1 MWLLGISPSHEASA
15 ALLHD
20 GVVVAALAEER
31 LTRIKCDGGRLP
43 RLAIERVLQ
52 ITGVSRR
59 DIDCIAVV
67 ADRFPEDCVRHPR
80 SGRELARRLRSW
92 RDRVRGLPVR
102 DVAMGHVQRALQR
115 MGREPNVEPYVRT
128 ARFLA
133 RERFRPDARLRFF
146 DHHASHAMAG
156 AYCSGFDEA
165 AVVTVDGVGHLGVHH
180 TSGVFRDQTLTRLA
194 ASDTPGTSA
203 GWFYEGITGLLG
215 FRPLRHEGKVLGLA
229 AWGDPKPLQEAFRR
243 ALRCASSGRT
253 LTSDFAGRPDA
264 DAERIA
270 YLEDVIR
277 GHTREDVAAA
287 AQRTLEEAV
296 IPLVQTALNETG
308 ARHVALNGGVF
319 ANVRLNQH
327 IAALPGVE
335 RVFVFP
341 GMSDTGNSV
350 GAALLALA
358 DLDPGAFA
366 RGRRPLDTVY
376 WGPGYEDNEIRQ
388 ALDAV
393 GARHERV
400 SPPEIVERT
409 ARAIHEGLVVGWFQG
424 RMEFGPRALGN
435 RSIVASPVDGTIN
448 KRLNDRLSRTEF
460 MPFAPSVLAEHAPTI
475 FADVRPAA
483 HTAEFMTMTL
493 EVTPP
498 WRPRIPAVVHVDG
511 TARPHL
517 VVREK
522 NPLYHRLVQRYHELS
537 GIPLVLNTSF
547 NVHEEPIVCQPS
559 EAARAL
565 VEGRVDRLAIG
576 PFWVAGQPGRTPVQ
590 GSKSK

>member
-15 ALLHD
+15 VLMHD

-31 LTRIKCDGGRLP
+31 LTRIKSDGGRLP
-43 RLAIERVLQ
+43 RLAIEQVLE
-52 ITGVSRR
+52 IAGISHR
-59 DIDCIAVV
+59 DVDCIAVV
-67 ADRFPEDCVRHPR
+67 ADRFPEDCIRDPRIAHEIERRVR
-80 SGRELARRLRSW
+80 GW
-92 RDRVRGLPVR
+92 RDRMRGRPVR
-102 DVAMGHVQRALQR
+102 DVAMGHVQRVLQR
-115 MGREPNVEPYVRT
+115 MGREPDVEPYVRT
-128 ARFLA
+128 GRFLA

-146 DHHASHAMAG
+146 DHHASHAMAS

-165 AVVTVDGVGHLGVHH
+165 AIVTVDGVGHLGVHH
-180 TSGVFRDQTLTRLA
+180 TSGMFRNQTLTRLA
-194 ASDTPGTSA
+194 VSDTAGTSA
-203 GWFYEGITGLLG
+203 GWFYEGITELLG

-229 AWGDPKPLQEAFRR
+229 AWGDPKPLQGAFRR
-243 ALRCASSGRT
+243 ALRCAPSGRT

-264 DAERIA
+264 DAERVA
-270 YLEDVIR
+270 YLKDVIR
-277 GHTREDVAAA
+277 GHTRENVAAA

-296 IPLVQTALNETG
+296 IPLVQTTLAATG

-327 IAALPGVE
+327 IGALPEVE

-366 RGRRPLDTVY
+366 RGRRPLDNVY
-376 WGPGYEDNEIRQ
+376 WGPEYGDGEIHQ

-393 GARHERV
+393 GACHERV
-400 SPPEIVERT
+400 SSSEIVERT

-435 RSIVASPVDGTIN
+435 RSIVASAVDGTIN

-460 MPFAPSVLAEHAPTI
+460 MPFAPSVLAEHAHTI
-475 FADVRPAA
+475 FADVGPAA
-483 HTAEFMTMTL
+483 HTAEFMTTTL
-493 EVTPP
+493 EVRPE

-517 VVREK
+517 VVRDK
-522 NPLYHRLVQRYHELS
+522 NPLYHRLIARYHELS

-565 VEGRVDRLAIG
+565 AENRVDRLAIG
-576 PFWVAGQPGRTPVQ
+576 SFWVASDRGRAA
-590 GSKSK
+590 

>member
-1 MWLLGISPSHEASA
+1 MARSRRSVCYSGPAQLDVASRHLALARGFGGAAARRRRRGGFGRGAPDADQMRRRSA
-15 ALLHD
+15 AASGDRARPADHRRLPPRHRLHRRRHGACATRAATD
-20 GVVVAALAEER
+20 GSRAERGTLRADRAVPGPGALSSGCPAAVLR
-31 LTRIKCDGGRLP
+31 SPRQSRDGGRL
-43 RLAIERVLQ
+43 LL
-52 ITGVSRR
+52 
-59 DIDCIAVV
+59 
-67 ADRFPEDCVRHPR
+67 
-80 SGRELARRLRSW
+80 RLR
-92 RDRVRGLPVR
+92 RGGGRHRRRRRPPRCPPHLRSVPRPGPDAAGGV
-102 DVAMGHVQRALQR
+102 GHTRHLGGVVLR
-115 MGREPNVEPYVRT
+115 GRHRT
-128 ARFLA
+128 ARL
-133 RERFRPDARLRFF
+133 PP
-146 DHHASHAMAG
+146 
-156 AYCSGFDEA
+156 A
-165 AVVTVDGVGHLGVHH
+165 AP
-180 TSGVFRDQTLTRLA
+180 R
-194 ASDTPGTSA
+194 
-203 GWFYEGITGLLG
+203 
-215 FRPLRHEGKVLGLA
+215 GKVLGLA

-243 ALRCASSGRT
+243 ALRCASSGRA

-270 YLEDVIR
+270 YLEEVIR
-277 GHTREDVAAA
+277 GHTRENVAAA

-376 WGPGYEDNEIRQ
+376 WGPGYEDDEIRQ

-460 MPFAPSVLAEHAPTI
+460 MPFAPSVLAEHAHTI

-498 WRPRIPAVVHVDG
+498 WRPRIAAVVHVDG

-522 NPLYHRLVQRYHELS
+522 NPLYHRLVERYHELS

-576 PFWVAGQPGRTPVQ
+576 PFWAGQPGRTPVS
-590 GSKSK
+590 GSKSR

>member
-31 LTRIKCDGGRLP
+31 LTRIKGDGGRLP

-67 ADRFPEDCVRHPR
+67 ADRFPEDCVRHPH

-102 DVAMGHVQRALQR
+102 DVAMGHLQRALQQ

-180 TSGVFRDQTLTRLA
+180 TSGVFRDQVLTRLA

-243 ALRCASSGRT
+243 ALRCTSSGRT

-277 GHTREDVAAA
+277 GHPREDVAAA

-296 IPLVQTALNETG
+296 IPLV
-308 ARHVALNGGVF
+308 
-319 ANVRLNQH
+319 
-327 IAALPGVE
+327 
-335 RVFVFP
+335 
-341 GMSDTGNSV
+341 
-350 GAALLALA
+350 
-358 DLDPGAFA
+358 
-366 RGRRPLDTVY
+366 
-376 WGPGYEDNEIRQ
+376 
-388 ALDAV
+388 
-393 GARHERV
+393 
-400 SPPEIVERT
+400 
-409 ARAIHEGLVVGWFQG
+409 
-424 RMEFGPRALGN
+424 
-435 RSIVASPVDGTIN
+435 
-448 KRLNDRLSRTEF
+448 
-460 MPFAPSVLAEHAPTI
+460 
-475 FADVRPAA
+475 
-483 HTAEFMTMTL
+483 
-493 EVTPP
+493 
-498 WRPRIPAVVHVDG
+498 
-511 TARPHL
+511 
-517 VVREK
+517 
-522 NPLYHRLVQRYHELS
+522 
-537 GIPLVLNTSF
+537 
-547 NVHEEPIVCQPS
+547 
-559 EAARAL
+559 
-565 VEGRVDRLAIG
+565 
-576 PFWVAGQPGRTPVQ
+576 
-590 GSKSK
+590 